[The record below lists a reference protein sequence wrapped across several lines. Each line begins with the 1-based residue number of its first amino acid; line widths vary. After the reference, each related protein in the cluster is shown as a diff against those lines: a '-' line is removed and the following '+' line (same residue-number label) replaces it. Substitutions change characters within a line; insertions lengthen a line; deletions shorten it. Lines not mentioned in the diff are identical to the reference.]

1 MAKKNSNR
9 QNVNEKNNISDNN
22 KIALLSNHFDNDET
36 DSIDYNEISNHSIKH
51 NNDNSLIDHEKCEAF
66 RRIASAEEIEEMSN
80 IFFAQTINFSNVF
93 FHQIG
98 NELLDQYTDP
108 EQRAKIEAE
117 LRKELAKVC

>member
-1 MAKKNSNR
+1 M
-9 QNVNEKNNISDNN
+9 
-22 KIALLSNHFDNDET
+22 F
-36 DSIDYNEISNHSIKH
+36 
-51 NNDNSLIDHEKCEAF
+51 
-66 RRIASAEEIEEMSN
+66 
-80 IFFAQTINFSNVF
+80 F